1 MGAVSTFL
9 WFDDGAGEAAELYTS
24 LVPNSRIL
32 DRQVLPEGSPSP
44 GTVLTVSFE
53 LDGQSF
59 QAMNAGPRFPFTEA
73 VSIVVAV
80 DDQAELD
87 RLWDALV
94 ADGGQESRCGW
105 LKDRWGLS
113 WQIVPRVLG
122 SLLGGP
128 DPEGASRAMQA
139 MLAMNRLEIR
149 TLEEAY
155 AGA

>member
-1 MGAVSTFL
+1 MGAISTFL
-9 WFDDGAGEAAELYTS
+9 WFDDGAGEAADLYTS
-24 LVPNSRIL
+24 LIPNSRIL
-32 DRQVLPEGSPSP
+32 DKQVLPEGSPSP
-44 GTVLTVSFE
+44 GTVLTVAFE

-73 VSIVVAV
+73 VSIVIAV

-105 LKDRWGLS
+105 LKDRWGLW

-139 MLAMNRLEIR
+139 MLAMSRLDIR
-149 TLEEAY
+149 ALEEAY

>member
-1 MGAVSTFL
+1 MGSVSTFL
-9 WFDDGAGEAAELYTS
+9 WFDNAAGEAVDLYTS

-32 DRQVLPEGSPSP
+32 DRQVLPEGSPAP
-44 GTVLTVSFE
+44 GTVLSVTFE
-53 LDGQSF
+53 LDGQRF
-59 QAMNAGPRFPFTEA
+59 QAINAGPQFSFTEA
-73 VSIVVAV
+73 ISIVVSV
-80 DDQAELD
+80 EDQAELD

-113 WQIVPRVLG
+113 WQIVPSVLG

-128 DPEGASRAMQA
+128 DPEGGRRALQA
-139 MLAMNRLEIR
+139 MLAMNRLDIQ